1 MIPRARRMRVD
12 VAIEPKMAS
21 TNNPLEEIL
30 NSDVADSPFSSLVQP
45 IQPSIGPT
53 VVRDTVPSDH
63 DRSNHLYGPSSSTAG
78 APAAEQQ
85 VGGSASSNG
94 PSSSSAAIQSALL
107 RNHHSDA
114 GSTVAAA
121 AAVTKGFN
129 NGVVVGGS
137 QFSSLAPPTTQMTLG
152 PPPPRGPAQ
161 VNASI
166 SSLAPPSFSQSSSSS
181 SSQAVT
187 VANPIAAS
195 LAQSLGNFLNAA
207 QFKQSNIA
215 VAGLSNVTLGQKL
228 NASTGPRPLVA
239 NVSGMPT
246 VPPTQVISQ
255 LHPARHLTNVIAA
268 TQVKSELT
276 TAVTNLKPFTVAGQQ
291 PQQQNLTLIQSP
303 AQGTV
308 GFPSQHVQILNMQ
321 AQNVQHASVTPVSN
335 LRPLA
340 PRIAINQPV
349 RIQQQQPTQ
358 NLPMIR
364 PQNVV
369 VSKLLNALPLSL
381 ICNDM

>member
-1 MIPRARRMRVD
+1 MIPRAQRMRVD
-12 VAIEPKMAS
+12 VAIEREMAS

-45 IQPSIGPT
+45 IQPSIGST

-78 APAAEQQ
+78 APAVEQQ

-121 AAVTKGFN
+121 AVTKGFN
-129 NGVVVGGS
+129 NGVVVGGGS

-152 PPPPRGPAQ
+152 PPPPPRGPAQ
-161 VNASI
+161 VNVSI
-166 SSLAPPSFSQSSSSS
+166 SSLAPPSSSNQSSSS

-255 LHPARHLTNVIAA
+255 LHPAKHLTNVIAA
-268 TQVKSELT
+268 TQVKSEVT
-276 TAVTNLKPFTVAGQQ
+276 PVATNLKPFTVAGQQ
-291 PQQQNLTLIQSP
+291 TQQQNLTLIQSP

-321 AQNVQHASVTPVSN
+321 AQNVQHASVAPVSN

-349 RIQQQQPTQ
+349 RIQQQPTQ

-364 PQNVV
+364 QQNVV
-369 VSKLLNALPLSL
+369 VSKLLNALPFR
-381 ICNDM
+381 